1 MKTKEFLFKYVSFL
15 AASLS
20 ILFLIGIILSI
31 FKEGI
36 PLFKEISVFDFIFGR
51 RWHPTDEPPDLG
63 IFSLIIGS
71 ISVTIGALIVGVP
84 LGVGSAIYVSEIA
97 SSNVREILKPFIEI
111 LAGIPSV
118 IYGLFGM
125 NILAPIVRKMFN
137 VPTGL
142 NIFSTSIILGIMIIP
157 VVSSLSEDALRSVS
171 KDVREAS
178 YALGANRIE
187 TIFKVIIPAALPGI
201 IASIILGFG
210 RAIGE
215 TMVVLMVSGGSAMI
229 PSSIFSPVR
238 PMTSAIA
245 SEMGETVKGSLHF
258 QALYG
263 IAIVLL
269 IITLLSNLLM
279 QWFVSREKDEK
290 KIY

>member
-20 ILFLIGIILSI
+20 ILFLLGIILSI

-36 PLFKEISVFDFIFGR
+36 PLFKEINVFDFIFGR
-51 RWHPTDEPPDLG
+51 RWHPTDEPPDFG
-63 IFSLIIGS
+63 ILSLIIGS

-97 SSNVREILKPFIEI
+97 SSNAKEILKPFIEI

-125 NILAPIVRKMFN
+125 NILAPIVRKIFN
-137 VPTGL
+137 IPIGL

-157 VVSSLSEDALRSVS
+157 FVSSLSEDALRSVS

-187 TIFKVIIPAALPGI
+187 TIFKVIVPAALPGI

-215 TMVVLMVSGGSAMI
+215 TMVVLMVSGGTATI

-279 QWFVSREKDEK
+279 QWFVSREKNEK